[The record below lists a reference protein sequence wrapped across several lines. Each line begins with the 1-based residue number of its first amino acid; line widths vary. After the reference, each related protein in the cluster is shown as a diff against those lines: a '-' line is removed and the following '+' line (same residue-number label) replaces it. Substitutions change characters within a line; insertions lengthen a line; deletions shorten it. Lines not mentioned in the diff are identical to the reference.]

1 MSVLILLLCVSAQS
15 VRTLQ
20 YVLVT
25 VLGLSVITITVS
37 MISVTLL
44 GTVGV
49 YFFQLIGE
57 SEILE
62 FNFIYFNLSN
72 Y

>member
-25 VLGLSVITITVS
+25 VLGLSVVTITVS